1 MSSTART
8 VRRRSAPDHL
18 AGPAADR
25 AAGRRREGGRRH
37 RRDLAPS
44 NVLTLVMLAFLA
56 YFLLPLAWLVISST
70 KNVTQLF
77 HSFGLW
83 FSGGGFNLFTNIH
96 TLFTYQNGVFA
107 TWFGNTALYAGVS
120 ACAATV
126 LATLGGY
133 GFAKFTFPG
142 ENALFSMI
150 LGSIMVPFT
159 VLAIPTYLLMSK
171 VGLVNTRWAIILPSM
186 LSPFGLYLMRVYI
199 EGAVPDS
206 LLESARVDGA
216 GEFRIFATIAV
227 RLAAPGFVTVLLL
240 NLVATWNNYFLPL
253 VMLNNPRLFPI
264 TVGLAQ
270 WNAQAT
276 AGAGSQALFN
286 LVITGSLISIIPL
299 IAAFLFLQRYW
310 QSGLTLGSVKG

>member
-1 MSSTART
+1 MTAASAGAKVRSGTSPT
-8 VRRRSAPDHL
+8 VRRRS
-18 AGPAADR
+18 GRRDR
-25 AAGRRREGGRRH
+25 A
-37 RRDLAPS
+37 P
-44 NVLTLVMLAFLA
+44 NKVLTLAMFAFLI
-56 YFLLPLAWLVISST
+56 YFLLPLLWLVISST

-83 FSGGGFNLFTNIH
+83 FSAGGFNLFANIS

-107 TWFGNTALYAGVS
+107 SWLGNTALYAGIS
-120 ACAATV
+120 ALAAAL
-126 LATLGGY
+126 LAALGGY
-133 GFAKFTFPG
+133 GFAKFEFPG
-142 ENALFSMI
+142 RNALFGMV

-159 VLAIPTYLLMSK
+159 VLAVPTYLLLSK
-171 VGLVNTRWAIILPSM
+171 VNLVDTRWAIILPSM

-199 EGAVPDS
+199 QGAVPDE
-206 LLESARVDGA
+206 LLEAARIDGA
-216 GEFRIFATIAV
+216 GELRIFAEIV
-227 RLAAPGFVTVLLL
+227 LRLSAPGLVTVLLL

-276 AGAGSQALFN
+276 AGAGSQALFH
-286 LVITGSLISIIPL
+286 LVITGSVISIVPL

>member
-1 MSSTART
+1 
-8 VRRRSAPDHL
+8 
-18 AGPAADR
+18 
-25 AAGRRREGGRRH
+25 
-37 RRDLAPS
+37 
-44 NVLTLVMLAFLA
+44 MLAMFAFLI
-56 YFLLPLAWLVISST
+56 YFLLPLLWLVISST

-83 FSGGGFNLFTNIH
+83 FSAGGFNLLVNIRA
-96 TLFTYQNGVFA
+96 LFTYQDGVFA
-107 TWFGNTALYAGVS
+107 SWLGNTALYAGVS
-120 ACAATV
+120 ALAAAL
-126 LATLGGY
+126 LAALGGY
-133 GFAKFTFPG
+133 GFAKFEFPG
-142 ENALFSMI
+142 RNALFGMV

-159 VLAIPTYLLMSK
+159 VLAVPTYLLLSK
-171 VGLVNTRWAIILPSM
+171 VNLVDTRWAIILPSM

-199 EGAVPDS
+199 QGAVPDE
-206 LLESARVDGA
+206 LLEAARIDGA
-216 GEFRIFATIAV
+216 GELRIFAAIV
-227 RLAAPGFVTVLLL
+227 LRLSAPGLVTVLLL

-286 LVITGSLISIIPL
+286 LVITGSLISIVPL

-310 QSGLTLGSVKG
+310 QSGLTLGGVKG

>member
-1 MSSTART
+1 MSSTSRT
-8 VRRRSAPDHL
+8 VQRHSIPDE
-18 AGPAADR
+18 PASPV
-25 AAGRRREGGRRH
+25 AGRRRRGGRRS
-37 RRDLAPS
+37 RRDLRPS

-56 YFLLPLAWLVISST
+56 YFLLPLVWLLISST

-83 FSGGGFNLFTNIH
+83 FSGGGFNLFANIH
-96 TLFTYQNGVFA
+96 TVFTYQNGVFG
-107 TWFGNTALYAGVS
+107 TWFENTALYAGVS
-120 ACAATV
+120 ACAATL
-126 LATLGGY
+126 LAALGGY
-133 GFAKFTFPG
+133 GFAKFKFPG
-142 ENALFSMI
+142 RNALFGMI

-159 VLAIPTYLLMSK
+159 VLAIPTYLLLSK
-171 VGLVNTRWAIILPSM
+171 VSLDNTRWAIILPSM
-186 LSPFGLYLMRVYI
+186 LSPFGLYLMRVYM

-216 GEFRIFATIAV
+216 GEFRIFATIV
-227 RLAAPGFVTVLLL
+227 LRLAAPGLVTVLLL

-253 VMLNNPRLFPI
+253 VMLNNPQLFPI

-286 LVITGSLISIIPL
+286 LVIAGSVISIIPL

-310 QSGLTLGSVKG
+310 QSGLTLGGVKG

>member
-1 MSSTART
+1 MTAASAGAKVRSGTSPT
-8 VRRRSAPDHL
+8 VRRRS
-18 AGPAADR
+18 GRRDR
-25 AAGRRREGGRRH
+25 A
-37 RRDLAPS
+37 P
-44 NVLTLVMLAFLA
+44 NKVLTLAMFAFLI
-56 YFLLPLAWLVISST
+56 YFLLPLLWLVISST

-83 FSGGGFNLFTNIH
+83 FSAGGFNLFANIS

-107 TWFGNTALYAGVS
+107 SWLGNTALYAGIS
-120 ACAATV
+120 ALAAAL
-126 LATLGGY
+126 LAALGGY
-133 GFAKFTFPG
+133 GFAKFEFPG
-142 ENALFSMI
+142 RNALFGMV

-159 VLAIPTYLLMSK
+159 VLAVPTYLLLSK
-171 VGLVNTRWAIILPSM
+171 VNLVDTRWAIILPSM

-199 EGAVPDS
+199 QGAVPDE
-206 LLESARVDGA
+206 LLEAARIDGA
-216 GEFRIFATIAV
+216 GELRIFAEIV
-227 RLAAPGFVTVLLL
+227 LRLSAPGLVTVLLL

-286 LVITGSLISIIPL
+286 LVITGSVISIVPL

>member
-1 MSSTART
+1 VRSTPGTAR
-8 VRRRSAPDHL
+8 RS
-18 AGPAADR
+18 G
-25 AAGRRREGGRRH
+25 
-37 RRDLAPS
+37 RRDLAP
-44 NVLTLVMLAFLA
+44 NNALTLVLLGFLL
-56 YFLLPLAWLVISST
+56 YFLLPLCWLLISST

-96 TLFTYQNGVFA
+96 TVFTYQDGVFA
-107 TWFGNTALYAGVS
+107 SWFGNTALYAGVS
-120 ACAATV
+120 ASAAAV
-126 LATLGGY
+126 LAALGGY
-133 GFAKFTFPG
+133 GFAKFQFPG
-142 ENALFSMI
+142 RNVLFGMI

-159 VLAIPTYLLMSK
+159 VLAIPTYLLLSK
-171 VGLVNTRWAIILPSM
+171 VNLVDTRWAIILPSM

-199 EGAVPDS
+199 DGAVPDS

-216 GEFRIFATIAV
+216 GELRIFLTIV
-227 RLAAPGFVTVLLL
+227 LRLSAPGFVTVLLL

-286 LVITGSLISIIPL
+286 LIITGSVLSIIPL
-299 IAAFLFLQRYW
+299 IGAFLFLQRYW
-310 QSGLTLGSVKG
+310 QSGLTVGGVKG

>member
-1 MSSTART
+1 MTAASAGAKVRSGTSPT
-8 VRRRSAPDHL
+8 VRRRS
-18 AGPAADR
+18 GRRDR
-25 AAGRRREGGRRH
+25 A
-37 RRDLAPS
+37 P
-44 NVLTLVMLAFLA
+44 NKVLTLAMFAFLI
-56 YFLLPLAWLVISST
+56 YFLLPLLWLVISST

-83 FSGGGFNLFTNIH
+83 FSAGGFNLFANIS

-107 TWFGNTALYAGVS
+107 SWLGNTALYAGIS
-120 ACAATV
+120 ALAAAL
-126 LATLGGY
+126 LAALGGY
-133 GFAKFTFPG
+133 GFAKFEFPG
-142 ENALFSMI
+142 RNALFGMV

-159 VLAIPTYLLMSK
+159 VLAVPTYLLLSK
-171 VGLVNTRWAIILPSM
+171 VNLVDTRWAIILPSM

-199 EGAVPDS
+199 QGAVPDE
-206 LLESARVDGA
+206 LLEAARIDGA
-216 GEFRIFATIAV
+216 GELRIFAEIV
-227 RLAAPGFVTVLLL
+227 LRLSAPGLVTVLLL

-264 TVGLAQ
+264 TVGSAQ

-286 LVITGSLISIIPL
+286 LVITGSVISIVPL

>member
-1 MSSTART
+1 MSFVRNDLQHESPSTESMSSAART
-8 VRRRSAPDHL
+8 VRRRPRRR
-18 AGPAADR
+18 DR
-25 AAGRRREGGRRH
+25 A
-37 RRDLAPS
+37 PS
-44 NVLTLVMLAFLA
+44 TALTLVMLAFLA

-83 FSGGGFNLFTNIH
+83 FSGGGFNLFANIH
-96 TLFTYQNGVFA
+96 TVFTYQGGVFA
-107 TWFGNTALYAGVS
+107 SWLGNTALYAGVS
-120 ACAATV
+120 ACAATA
-126 LATLGGY
+126 LAALGGY

-142 ENALFSMI
+142 RNALFAMI

-159 VLAIPTYLLMSK
+159 VLAIPTYLLLSK
-171 VGLVNTRWAIILPSM
+171 VGLVDTRWAIILPSM

-199 EGAVPDS
+199 QGAVPDS
-206 LLESARVDGA
+206 LLESARIDGA
-216 GEFRIFATIAV
+216 GEFRIFATIVV
-227 RLAAPGFVTVLLL
+227 RLSAPGLVTVLLL

-253 VMLNNPRLFPI
+253 VMLNNPQLFPI
-264 TVGLAQ
+264 TVGLTQ

-286 LVITGSLISIIPL
+286 VVITGSVISILPL

>member
-1 MSSTART
+1 MSGTARRARSG
-8 VRRRSAPDHL
+8 RR
-18 AGPAADR
+18 DR
-25 AAGRRREGGRRH
+25 A
-37 RRDLAPS
+37 P
-44 NVLTLVMLAFLA
+44 NKVLMLAMFAFLI
-56 YFLLPLAWLVISST
+56 YFLLPLLWLVISST

-83 FSGGGFNLFTNIH
+83 FSAGGFNLLVNIRA
-96 TLFTYQNGVFA
+96 LFTYQDGVFA
-107 TWFGNTALYAGVS
+107 SWLGNTALYAGVS
-120 ACAATV
+120 ALAAAL
-126 LATLGGY
+126 LAALGGY
-133 GFAKFTFPG
+133 GFAKFEFPG
-142 ENALFSMI
+142 RNALFGMV

-159 VLAIPTYLLMSK
+159 VLAVPTYLLLSK
-171 VGLVNTRWAIILPSM
+171 VNLVDTRWAIILPSM

-199 EGAVPDS
+199 QGAVPDE
-206 LLESARVDGA
+206 LLEAARIDGA
-216 GEFRIFATIAV
+216 GELRIFAAIV
-227 RLAAPGFVTVLLL
+227 LRLSAPGLVTVLLL

-286 LVITGSLISIIPL
+286 LVITGSLISIVPL

-310 QSGLTLGSVKG
+310 QSGLTLGGVKG